1 MSKVQ
6 IQGLAF
12 VLLMAS
18 LPLISIGATASV
30 GFLWG
35 TGLVLLA
42 LGGLVLAIAR
52 YTSSISGEDKGLED
66 RERGRGTKRKNE

>member
-18 LPLISIGATASV
+18 LPLISIGATAGV

-42 LGGLVLAIAR
+42 LGGLVPAIVR
-52 YTSSISGEDKGLED
+52 YTSLISGNKGRKD
-66 RERGRGTKRKNE
+66 REQGRVTRRQDE

>member
-18 LPLISIGATASV
+18 LPLISIGTTAGV

-42 LGGLVLAIAR
+42 LGGLVLAAAR
-52 YTSSISGEDKGLED
+52 YTSLISEDKGRKD
-66 RERGRGTKRKNE
+66 KERGRGKRRKDV